1 MIITHKKF
9 RDFFMTKRLFAI
21 LLLLLFTHIAV
32 ADESD
37 ILKEVEHSA
46 RSWLEFVDH
55 GQYQESWENS
65 SPLLRAK
72 TPEAAWI
79 KSITTIRSSRGA
91 IDTRFIAT
99 ARAAKSLSGFPNGDY
114 VVLQFYTT
122 LTGKGLILETVTLAK
137 AQDETWRV
145 CEYTIK

>member
-1 MIITHKKF
+1 
-9 RDFFMTKRLFAI
+9 MTKRLFAI

-72 TPEAAWI
+72 TPEAA
-79 KSITTIRSSRGA
+79 
-91 IDTRFIAT
+91 
-99 ARAAKSLSGFPNGDY
+99 
-114 VVLQFYTT
+114 
-122 LTGKGLILETVTLAK
+122 
-137 AQDETWRV
+137 
-145 CEYTIK
+145 